1 MSAAPIAPT
10 RAAPIER
17 CLDSSTTDGIQIQPT
32 ALLSAKRLK
41 EEEGLNREGAQNTL
55 VAAKPDS
62 TAAET

>member
-10 RAAPIER
+10 RAAPIEL

-41 EEEGLNREGAQNTL
+41 EEEGLNLEGAQNTL